1 MQRILIAVFT
11 AACFGIAVYSRPAT
25 TRSGMAGVRANLQTA
40 TNQRMDV
47 AQVLAKAGIW
57 GKDFPSVLAFL
68 ETWQRINEQKIYVF
82 PDRVVGGTQYRKR
95 EEAQTA
101 AARLTDAMKTTRSK
115 PKAQF
120 ADLLKGVPPQGPS
133 QLRIEAVAFLPDD
146 DLFHVAWFNPSL
158 QFLKPNVSMAT
169 VISRLGPPEKT
180 TQELIQNETERR
192 PVVLTLHSYAGGAI
206 VFAESDW
213 APVPGTV
220 DRVILDVTALTAAL
234 Y

>member
-1 MQRILIAVFT
+1 MQRILIVVFT
-11 AACFGIAVYSRPAT
+11 AACFGIAVYSRPVT
-25 TRSGMAGVRANLQTA
+25 TRSGMARVRANWQGS
-40 TNQRMDV
+40 TNQRLDV

-68 ETWQRINEQKIYVF
+68 ESWKRINEQEIYVF

-95 EEAQTA
+95 EEAQTV
-101 AARLTDAMKTTRSK
+101 AARLIDAMKATRSK
-115 PKAQF
+115 PKPQF

-133 QLRIEAVAFLPDD
+133 QLRIETIGFLPDD
-146 DLFHVAWFNPSL
+146 DLFHVAWSNPSL

-180 TQELIQNETERR
+180 TQEVIQNETERR

-213 APVPGTV
+213 AAVPGTV